1 MQDNGPATSQ
11 IMKLILLQVLVSFS
25 LYAGP
30 TVVLFEPSSTTVGPF
45 PTNFLTTTDTTQQT
59 GLRVNLPVSSN
70 CSSASAPSVCSN
82 EPLLN
87 LLDGFSVN
95 PRIMVCFS
103 APVDPNTL
111 QTGINII
118 PVSGGSPISINQII
132 YDPGSMCAFAKPNQ
146 VLNQQAQYLLVV
158 TSMVR
163 DVSGQRVVSD
173 SAFSDCLHTASVY
186 CSELSAALKKLQP
199 VSTNN
204 VVAVSLFTT
213 MSATTWLQQALTYT
227 SQNVL
232 PPATILASL
241 PLSNLTQITWDQ
253 DLGMS
258 TNPVNLLPAPLSGVG
273 SIEFGLFPTLEFLS
287 PSDGTIHTTPTA
299 QPIAAPFP
307 IPVSFHVFL
316 PASARPKN
324 GYPVVIYGH
333 GLSDSQFGAPT
344 YIASTLAQNG
354 FATLAFEIT
363 GHGYGPKSVVSV
375 TGSIGSVP
383 PLPTPGRGIQFAQN
397 APIGPTDGCIAAGAV
412 AVRDC
417 GRQTAVDLFALVK
430 AIQQTPGLN
439 LDPTHIYYVGQS
451 FGSTYGT
458 LFQAVEPNVT
468 AAVLNGAGGTSVD
481 IARLAITALPL
492 GAAYLA
498 PLGLLNVPPAPPENL
513 FDAYF
518 NNYFNDNYVF
528 RDTPPVVNIVPG
540 AMPIQAAFEAADW
553 LGMLGDP
560 LSYAPHLQS
569 AQRLAGVP
577 AKSTMLQFGQG
588 DREVPNPTEFAVV
601 SAAQSPAWF
610 FLYGEAVA
618 EQPALATV
626 TTPDVAPLPI
636 LPHRILANPTLFSA
650 AGIPAEMSIALAE
663 QQQVAAYFRS
673 NGGSNPDPNQYVT
686 SPFSPGMQLFQ
697 PLVPATATGC
707 NGTYY
712 GLFSGNIIIS
722 SGQSCTFL
730 AGGIT
735 GNVVENGGSLTLNG
749 ATVQGNVEINGSSAV
764 SIGPATAIGGNLAIQ
779 NLSAAA
785 PRAQVCGATIQG
797 NVAFQNNATAVE
809 IGAASACPGNIIGG
823 SLVVQND
830 TALTV
835 VFGNAVTGNLQT
847 QNNTAA
853 TQVFDNQVAN
863 TLQCQNNTSITGSG
877 NTAKQKQGQCV
888 SF

>member
-1 MQDNGPATSQ
+1 MQDNGSATLQ
-11 IMKLILLQVLVSFS
+11 IMKLILLLGLVSVS

-30 TVVLFEPSSTTVGPF
+30 TTVLFDPSSTTLGPF
-45 PTNFLTTTDTTQQT
+45 PTNFLTTSDTTQQT
-59 GLRVNLPVSSN
+59 GLRVNLPVLSN

-95 PRIMVCFS
+95 PRLMVCFS

-111 QTGINII
+111 QTGINIV

-132 YDPGSMCAFAKPNQ
+132 YDPGSMCAFARPNQ

-163 DVSGQRVVSD
+163 DVSGHPVVAD
-173 SAFSDCLHTASVY
+173 SAFSNCLTTAATY
-186 CSELSAALKKLQP
+186 CSGLSAALKKLQP
-199 VSTNN
+199 VSGNN
-204 VVAVSLFTT
+204 VVAASLFTT
-213 MSATTWLQQALTYT
+213 MSATTWLQQALTYV
-227 SQNVL
+227 SQNAL

-241 PLSNLTQITWDQ
+241 PLSNVTQIRWDQ
-253 DLGMS
+253 DLGTS

-273 SIEFGLFPTLEFLS
+273 SIEFGLFPTPEFLS
-287 PSDGTIHTTPTA
+287 PTDGTIHTTPTA
-299 QPIAAPFP
+299 QPIAAPFL

-316 PASARPKN
+316 PAAARPKN

-363 GHGYGPKSVVSV
+363 GHGYGPKSVVNV
-375 TGSIGSVP
+375 TGSTGSIP
-383 PLPTPGRGIQFAQN
+383 PLPTPGRGIQLGN
-397 APIGPTDGCIAAGAV
+397 AAIGPTDGCIAGGAV

-439 LDPTHIYYVGQS
+439 LDPTQIYYVGQS
-451 FGSTYGT
+451 FGGTYGT

-481 IARLAITALPL
+481 IARLGFTGLPL
-492 GAAYLA
+492 GAAYLG
-498 PLGLLNVPPAPPENL
+498 PLGLLNVPPASPEIL
-513 FDAYF
+513 FNAYA

-569 AQRLAGVP
+569 AHRLAGVP
-577 AKSTMLQFGQG
+577 AKSTLLQFGQG
-588 DREVPNPTEFAVV
+588 DLEVPNPTEFAVV

-686 SPFSPGMQLFQ
+686 SPFSSGTQLFQ
-697 PLVPATATGC
+697 PLVPAAGTNC

-712 GLFSGNIIIS
+712 GLFSGNIVIS

-779 NLSAAA
+779 NLAAA
-785 PRAQVCGATIQG
+785 EPRAQVCGATIQG

-809 IGAASACPGNIIGG
+809 IGAASACPGNIIVGN
-823 SLVVQND
+823 LAVQNN

-863 TLQCQNNTSITGSG
+863 NLQCQNNTNITGSG
-877 NTAKQKQGQCV
+877 NSAKQKQGQCV
-888 SF
+888 AF